1 MSALK
6 YWLWLSGRRGL
17 RPEQAFRLLEHYGT
31 PEGAYFADP
40 EEAELLPDLPQKA
53 KESLADKSMAGAEA
67 ILAQCE
73 SLGLR
78 ILTFSDA
85 DYPERLKNIYD
96 PPVVLY
102 VKGRL
107 PAFDE
112 EIAVAVVGS
121 RNPSEYGRRM
131 AGRLGLDL
139 ARQGA
144 LVVSG
149 IARGIDTEALLGA
162 LKGGGTVVSVLGG
175 GVDVP
180 YPRENRFLYE
190 DVAAAGALI
199 SEYPPG
205 TENEGWHFPVRNR
218 IISGLCLGVTAV
230 ECTLRSGTMT
240 TVKQALDQDRDVFAL
255 PGNADS
261 PLSEGPNRLIRMG
274 ARLITGGRDIF
285 QEYEDRFPGKI
296 RYPYPLDSGEEQARL
311 ERSKLVE
318 KPAEAEKAV
327 DKSFQLAYIDVNGL
341 TDDQIDLLSALEDQ
355 SLSADELIEQTQIP
369 AKRVLSALTLLQVQG
384 HVAELPGRRFEALVR
399 MKKD

>member
-6 YWLWLSGRRGL
+6 YWLWLSARKGL
-17 RPEQAFRLLEHYGT
+17 KPEQAFRLLECFGT

-40 EEAELLPDLPQKA
+40 GEYDLVPGLPRAAREALTNKNLEG
-53 KESLADKSMAGAEA
+53 SEA
-67 ILAQCE
+67 VLEDCQR
-73 SLGLR
+73 LGLR
-78 ILTFSDA
+78 ILTFGDA

-102 VKGRL
+102 IRGRF

-112 EIAVAVVGS
+112 EAAVAVVGS
-121 RNPSEYGRRM
+121 RNPSAYGRRM

-149 IARGIDTEALLGA
+149 IARGIDTEVLRGA
-162 LKGGGTVVSVLGG
+162 LKGGGRVVSVLGG
-175 GVDVP
+175 GIDVI
-180 YPRENRFLYE
+180 YPRENRALYE

-218 IISGLCLGVTAV
+218 IISGLSLGVAAV
-230 ECTLRSGTMT
+230 ECTPGSGTMT
-240 TVKQALDQDRDVFAL
+240 TVKQALEQDRDIFAV

-274 ARLITGGRDIF
+274 ARLVMGAWDIL
-285 QEYEDRFPGKI
+285 QEYEDRFSGKLQ
-296 RYPYPLDSGEEQARL
+296 YPRPLGREEERARL
-311 ERSKLVE
+311 ETS
-318 KPAEAEKAV
+318 KPAEESEGTEKAV
-327 DKSFQLAYIDVNGL
+327 DKTSRLEYIDVNGL
-341 TDDQIDLLSALEDQ
+341 TDDQIALISALEGRP
-355 SLSADELIEQTQIP
+355 LSADELIEATQIP
-369 AKRVLSALTLLQVQG
+369 AKRVLSGLTLLQVQG
-384 HVAELPGRRFEALVR
+384 YASELPGRRFETLVR
-399 MKKD
+399 LKRK